1 MEDKT
6 DDIAKNWKYDRYQRG
21 LASII
26 YKSFDKKTGSGV
38 SLNENLAKELHK
50 PVIKKINRERIYLRF

>member
-1 MEDKT
+1 MT
-6 DDIAKNWKYDRYQRG
+6 DNKAA

-38 SLNENLAKELHK
+38 SVNENLAKELHK
-50 PVIKKINRERIYLRF
+50 PVIKKFNRERIYVRF